1 MIAHIIAATSSL
13 PIGNLFKEKM
23 NFTWFEM
30 NTPLHVIFDSFIHYR
45 YDFVIITDGSA
56 YIGIVSKKEMI
67 QIVED
72 FENLFRPVHEFTVSS
87 WLVFDK
93 AQTID
98 EVLKQAE
105 KQHHEKIII
114 QENQNVL
121 GLIDYND
128 LLGICFKKI
137 TALIN
142 HEYHFDEVSIR
153 VKMDENTN
161 YA

>member
-1 MIAHIIAATSSL
+1 M
-13 PIGNLFKEKM
+13 
-23 NFTWFEM
+23 
-30 NTPLHVIFDSFIHYR
+30 
-45 YDFVIITDGSA
+45 
-56 YIGIVSKKEMI
+56 
-67 QIVED
+67 
-72 FENLFRPVHEFTVSS
+72 HEFSVSS

-105 KQHHEKIII
+105 KQHYEKIII

-121 GLIDYND
+121 GVIDYND

-142 HEYHFDEVSIR
+142 HEYHFDEISIR